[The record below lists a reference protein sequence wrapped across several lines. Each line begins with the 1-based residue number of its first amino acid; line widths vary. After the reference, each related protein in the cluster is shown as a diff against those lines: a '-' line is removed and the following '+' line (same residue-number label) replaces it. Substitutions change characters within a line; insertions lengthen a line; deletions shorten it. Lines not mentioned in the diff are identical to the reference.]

1 MQTKYFS
8 GAVELKGAFP
18 VERTIVRASFPTG
31 TIKRFDGFSL
41 WAGTVSGKYDT
52 TNFLPVTR
60 IIHHDE
66 NGSGHKC
73 DSRCRCANGGNCECS
88 CGGVF
93 HGIDRA

>member
-1 MQTKYFS
+1 MKTKYFS
-8 GAVELKGAFP
+8 GSVELKSAFP
-18 VERTIVRASFPTG
+18 VARAAVRALFPVG
-31 TIKRFDGFSL
+31 TIKRYDGFSL

-73 DSRCRCANGGNCECS
+73 DSRCRCAKGGNCECA
-88 CGGVF
+88 CGGEF